1 MGAVYAWKEVNMSVT
16 KKDKEDWE
24 QGKKDWLKACEKK
37 GYKKLDDKSG
47 QEVQREQCKGKTI
60 LEMIEG
66 G

>member
-1 MGAVYAWKEVNMSVT
+1 MSVT